1 MSFEFLLAI
10 NGSAQ
15 LWSADGKFLG
25 VLSTDRFDP
34 YSISNPRGNYG
45 SVSGEYSIRNSEG
58 CYGNV
63 DGIYSA
69 YNPEGLNPPIVFYQ
83 EQPVLVV
90 SKNTNLQNQVN
101 GLAVIDPDLL
111 LELYIDIAHAMSGFN
126 TAANVLIN
134 R

>member
-1 MSFEFLLAI
+1 MSFEFLIAI

-45 SVSGEYSIRNSEG
+45 SVSGVYSIRNSAG
-58 CYGNV
+58 LYGSL

-69 YNPEGLNPPIVFYQ
+69 YNPESLNPPIVFYQ
-83 EQPVLVV
+83 EQAVLVV
-90 SKNTNLQNQVN
+90 SKNSSLQNQVN
-101 GLAVIDPDLL
+101 SLAVIDPDLL
-111 LELYIDIAHAMSGFN
+111 LEFYTQIVYTMSRFQP
-126 TAANVLIN
+126 N
-134 R
+134 RTVVNK